1 MECSVMKH
9 SRRFDATKPPLGLR
23 RCPNCGLPMFLS
35 SIEAIEGMREDLR
48 TFECQQC
55 AYAETMVVELA

>member
-1 MECSVMKH
+1 MKQ
-9 SRRFDATKPPLGLR
+9 SRRFDAMKPPVGLR

-35 SIEAIEGMREDLR
+35 SIEEVEGAREDLR

-55 AYAETMVVELA
+55 AYAETVAVELV

>member
-1 MECSVMKH
+1 MKP
-9 SRRFDATKPPLGLR
+9 SRRFDATKPPIDQR

-35 SIEAIEGMREDLR
+35 NIVAIVGAREDAR

-55 AYAETMVVELA
+55 AYAETVVVDLV